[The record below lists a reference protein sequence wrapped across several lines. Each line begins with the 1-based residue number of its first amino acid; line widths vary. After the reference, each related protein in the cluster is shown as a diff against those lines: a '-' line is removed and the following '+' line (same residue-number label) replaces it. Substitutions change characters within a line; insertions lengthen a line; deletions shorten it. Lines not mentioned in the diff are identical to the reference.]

1 MGIVSRAAWLVR
13 KQLLK
18 REFAG
23 FSAGVRSFADSQVR
37 FSDYV
42 RLMGRTI
49 LSDVRVGRCTTFVDS
64 VVCRGTVGSFCSIGP
79 GTMIGGLG
87 VHPLHMISTN
97 PVFYSTL
104 RQCGMTF
111 SDADYFTEMKP
122 VTLGND
128 VWVGASALILGGVT
142 VGHGAVIAAG
152 AVVTKDVPDYAVV
165 GGVPAKVI
173 KYRFTEQEI
182 ALLLELQWWALP
194 DSVLTAHAQLFRA
207 GDVSRLLNAL
217 GAL

>member
-1 MGIVSRAAWLVR
+1 MGIISRAVWLIR
-13 KQLLK
+13 KHLLK
-18 REFAG
+18 REFPG
-23 FSAGVRSFADSQVR
+23 FSAGFRSFADPQVR
-37 FSDYV
+37 FSDHV

-49 LSDVRVGRCTTFVDS
+49 LSDVQVGRCTTFADAI
-64 VVCRGTVGSFCSIGP
+64 VCRGTVGAFCSIGP
-79 GTMIGGLG
+79 GTLIGGLG
-87 VHPLHMISTN
+87 THPLHMISTN

-111 SDADYFTEMKP
+111 SDADYVTEMKS

-128 VWVGASALILGGVT
+128 VWVGANALILGGVT

-173 KYRFTEQEI
+173 KYRFTEEEI
-182 ALLLELQWWALP
+182 ALLLKLQWWALP
-194 DSVLTAHAQLFRA
+194 DSVLSAHAQLFRA
-207 GDVSRLLNAL
+207 GDVQGLSNAL
-217 GAL
+217 G